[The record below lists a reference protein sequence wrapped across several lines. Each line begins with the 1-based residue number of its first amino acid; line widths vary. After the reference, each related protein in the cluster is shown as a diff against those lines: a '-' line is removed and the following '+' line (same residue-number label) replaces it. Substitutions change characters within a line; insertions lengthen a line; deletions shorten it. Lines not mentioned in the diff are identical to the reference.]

1 MCEKASDYFL
11 PGKNY
16 AYGCGVCEKGGIEVA
31 KKPGK
36 NETLKS
42 QKFQTLMRRL
52 SRAGFEKGFVRPALL
67 PDWWDETCDQDPEL
81 LPDFEMRVA
90 RFMGLPLSFV
100 RDPDVNLIAPSY
112 SGAQLR
118 RVRDIDGDRL
128 APAIHAAI
136 QIAGAVARNLRDPEL
151 KSVVPDSDGLVW
163 REEIQR
169 VGSAIKLDDMLADLW
184 LRGIPVV
191 PLEILPIPSFQAIT
205 CIAEGRPVILI
216 SYKHDEPGRVAFLIA
231 HETGHIA
238 GGDCTSEHP
247 VVDEEDGILDE
258 TDIET
263 KADRFARRVLVGSDS
278 IPTLEGGEFKQL
290 ANDAI
295 SQEKQTGADA
305 GAIIGAW
312 AARTRDY
319 SKATMALKALY
330 RNSGARQQVFHHFNT
345 NVDIEDASDSD
356 RNLLRCVYGESLM
369 HEVIG

>member
-1 MCEKASDYFL
+1 VVEKNRAN
-11 PGKNY
+11 G
-16 AYGCGVCEKGGIEVA
+16 
-31 KKPGK
+31 
-36 NETLKS
+36 ETLKS

-52 SRAGFEKGFVRPALL
+52 SQAGFEKGFVRPALL
-67 PDWWDETCDQDPEL
+67 PDWWDETCDKDPDL

-90 RFMGLPLSFV
+90 RFMGLPLSCV
-100 RDPDVNLIAPSY
+100 RDPDVDLMAPSY

-118 RVRDIDGDRL
+118 RVRNIDGDRL

-151 KSVVPDSDGLVW
+151 QSVVPNANGLAW

-169 VGSAIKLDDMLADLW
+169 IGSAIKLDDMLADLW

-191 PLEILPIPSFQAIT
+191 PLEILPVPSFQAIA
-205 CIAEGRPVILI
+205 CIVEDRPVILI

-258 TDIET
+258 TDIES
-263 KADRFARRVLVGSDS
+263 KADQFARRVLVGSDS
-278 IPTLEGGEFKQL
+278 IPALENGEFKQL

-295 SQEKQTGADA
+295 YQEKQTGADA

-312 AARTRDY
+312 AAKTRDY
-319 SKATMALKALY
+319 SKAAMALKALY
-330 RNSGARQQVFHHFNT
+330 RNSGARQRILHHFNT
-345 NVDIEDASDSD
+345 NVDIERANDSD
-356 RNLLRCVYGESLM
+356 RNLLRCVYGESLT

>member
-1 MCEKASDYFL
+1 MAKN
-11 PGKNY
+11 PGKTEN
-16 AYGCGVCEKGGIEVA
+16 
-31 KKPGK
+31 
-36 NETLKS
+36 LKS

-52 SRAGFEKGFVRPALL
+52 SQAGFEKGFVRPALL

-90 RFMGLPLSFV
+90 RFMGLPLSYV
-100 RDPDVNLIAPSY
+100 RDPDANLIAPSY

-169 VGSAIKLDDMLADLW
+169 VGSAIKLDDILADLW

-278 IPTLEGGEFKQL
+278 IPTLENGEFRQL

-295 SQEKQTGADA
+295 YQEKQTGADA

-312 AARTRDY
+312 AAKTRDY

-356 RNLLRCVYGESLM
+356 RNLLRCVYGESLT